1 MRKRASTGACLRSPD
16 VFSFVGNR
24 AGRSAILVLQRT
36 TVRTRRASVMKEKAA
51 VGREERVQV
60 MLTRDELEA
69 VDNFRF
75 SHRMPSRAAA
85 VRELLRLAL
94 TAVKE
99 PRKSR

>member
-1 MRKRASTGACLRSPD
+1 
-16 VFSFVGNR
+16 
-24 AGRSAILVLQRT
+24 
-36 TVRTRRASVMKEKAA
+36 MKEKAA

-99 PRKSR
+99 PRNRR

>member
-1 MRKRASTGACLRSPD
+1 
-16 VFSFVGNR
+16 
-24 AGRSAILVLQRT
+24 
-36 TVRTRRASVMKEKAA
+36 MKEKAA
-51 VGREERVQV
+51 VGRAERVQV

-94 TAVKE
+94 RALKE
-99 PRKSR
+99 PRTGGGGLRMAVAVLVILLVTLWSYLF